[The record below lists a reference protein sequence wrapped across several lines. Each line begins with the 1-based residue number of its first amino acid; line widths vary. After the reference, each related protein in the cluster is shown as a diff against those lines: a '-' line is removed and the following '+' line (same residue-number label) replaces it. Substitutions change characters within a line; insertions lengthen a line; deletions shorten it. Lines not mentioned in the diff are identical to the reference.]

1 MRKGNR
7 AQLTGAFADAASG
20 ADVREGC
27 GQGRVMLDS
36 SIEILTT
43 PRRDNLD
50 LVRIGNGSGLM
61 VSVLPTGAIFAIEHT
76 QANRRIMINQTLT
89 LPIADGMG
97 RLYLRVGGP
106 QATILPMIGAEASLR
121 VGASDDRY
129 VWEGEESGLRH
140 RVTLWL
146 NPRLNAWFWRVEV
159 VNDRDDE
166 VSCDAVFIQDLGLG
180 DPGFLMNNEAY
191 ASQYTDHHIARHP
204 RLNHVL
210 MSRQNLSQGG
220 AYPWVAHGC
229 LKGAEGF
236 ATDFRQVMGAG
247 YRDADQ
253 FGVPFGTSLPSTRL
267 QYETACAALQ
277 SKAVTLEPGATTSW
291 TFFGFYE
298 PDHPAASSDSD
309 LRQVNIV
316 ERANQDW
323 APRDIALAA
332 PQRSLLH
339 DAQSAAAET
348 LDDKRIRTRY
358 RRRTHAEIVDGQL
371 LSFFVPGRTHSRHVV
386 LRDKERIVLR
396 RHGSLIRSGQALL
409 PEETI
414 LCATAWMHGVFGAQL
429 TIGNTSFHKLFSVS
443 RDPYN
448 ISRASGLRMLVET
461 KDGWRLLTVPS
472 AFEMGLSDCRWIYQ
486 LGQRIVTVSATVS
499 GDEPAM
505 QWRVTVEGPRSRFLV
520 FGHLVLGEQEFG
532 PAGRIEIDLKRK
544 RFAFRPDLNDR
555 WGQQYPEAAY
565 RLVTSTPGRV
575 EAVGGDELLYADG
588 KRRSG
593 GYVAIRTKP
602 TNEFVFS
609 VVGSMTDAKQ
619 ADALMSKYSKPID
632 EAQMLKPADRFW
644 RNLTRGVRVKSKN
657 SADAL
662 AVDTV
667 LPWLAHDAMIHLT
680 APHGLE
686 QYTGGACGTR
696 DVCQGSVELLL
707 TLEHDQPVKELL
719 RILFAQQYEDSGDW
733 PQWFMLEPY
742 SVVQDKE
749 SHGDIIVWPLKAL
762 CDYIEATG
770 DFAFLNEPVAWR
782 RVDNFKK
789 TAHVDPMSG
798 HADKLIETVRARFIP
813 GTNLIRY
820 GNGDWNDSLRPVD
833 PTKRDWMTSAWTVV
847 LLYEQLRRYAEI
859 LRQANSAP
867 TRARELDA
875 LAAAIRKDFNTHL
888 VRDGIV
894 AGYGVFRPEGGEPEL
909 LLHPSDKKTGLAY
922 SLLPMTQSMIGGM
935 FTPAQARKH
944 LALVRK
950 HLLFSDG
957 ARLMDKPIVY
967 HGGPETFFQR
977 AESAAFFGREIG
989 LMYTHSHLRYG
1000 EAMSDI
1006 GEFEALWEALKV
1018 ANPIA
1023 VTDVLPHAS
1032 LRQRNAYFSS
1042 SDAAFRERY
1051 QASDEWARVGANT
1064 IAVEGGWRVY
1074 SSGPGLYTNML
1085 IRHAFGLRRR
1095 FGKRIVAPGLRKTR
1109 RDLTLEWPGRPGGG
1123 SRRR

>member
-1 MRKGNR
+1 
-7 AQLTGAFADAASG
+7 
-20 ADVREGC
+20 
-27 GQGRVMLDS
+27 MLDS

-43 PRRDNLD
+43 PRRDDLD
-50 LVRIGNGSGLM
+50 LLRIANGAGL
-61 VSVLPTGAIFAIEHT
+61 SISLLPSGAIFAIEHT
-76 QANRRIMINQTLT
+76 QANRRIMINQTLA
-89 LPIADGMG
+89 LPIGNGMA

-106 QATILPMIGAEASLR
+106 RPTILPAIGPEAGLR
-121 VGASDDRY
+121 VGALDDRY
-129 VWEGEESGLRH
+129 VWEGEQSGVRH

-146 NPRLNAWFWRVEV
+146 HARLNAWFWRVEV
-159 VNDRDDE
+159 VNRREEDL
-166 VSCDAVFIQDLGLG
+166 SCDAVFIQDLGLG
-180 DPGFLMNNEAY
+180 DQGFLMNNEAY

-220 AYPWVAHGC
+220 AYPWAAHGC
-229 LKGAEGF
+229 LEDAAGF
-236 ATDFRQVMGAG
+236 ATDFRQFMGPEH
-247 YRDADQ
+247 RDADQ
-253 FGVPFGTSLPSTRL
+253 LGLPFGTSLPSERF

-277 SKAVTLEPGATTSW
+277 SKAVTVEPGGETSW

-298 PDHPAASSDSD
+298 PDHPAASSDAD
-309 LRQVNIV
+309 LGQVEIV
-316 ERANQDW
+316 ESAIKDW
-323 APRDIALAA
+323 VPRDVTLSA
-332 PQRSLLH
+332 PLRTLLH
-339 DAQSAAAET
+339 DARSAVAEA
-348 LDDKRIRTRY
+348 LDDKAARARY
-358 RRRTHAEIVDGQL
+358 RRRTHVERGGDQL
-371 LSFFVPGRTHSRHVV
+371 LSFFVPGRTHSRHVA
-386 LRDKERIVLR
+386 LRDKEHIVAR
-396 RHGSLIRSGQALL
+396 RHGSLVRSGQELL
-409 PEETI
+409 PDETI

-448 ISRASGLRMLVET
+448 ITRASGLRMLMET

-472 AFEMGLSDCRWIYQ
+472 AFEMGLSDCRWVYQ
-486 LGQRIVTVSATVS
+486 LAGRTVTVSATVS

-505 QWRVTVEGPRSRFLV
+505 QWRVTVEGPRCRFLI

-532 PAGRIEIDLKRK
+532 PAGRVKIDSKRK
-544 RFAFRPDLNDR
+544 RFTFQPDLNDR
-555 WGQQYPEAAY
+555 WGQQYPEAIY

-575 EAVGGDELLYADG
+575 ETIGGDELLYADG

-593 GYVAIRTKP
+593 GYVAIRTKA
-602 TNEFVFS
+602 TNEFVFAI
-609 VVGSMTDAKQ
+609 VGSMTDSKQ
-619 ADALMSKYSKPID
+619 ADALTSKYAKAVD
-632 EAQMLKPADRFW
+632 EAAMLKPADRFW
-644 RNLTRGVRVKSKN
+644 RNLTRGVRIRSAKD

-667 LPWLAHDAMIHLT
+667 LPWLAHDGMIHLT

-686 QYTGGACGTR
+686 QYTGGAWGTR
-696 DVCQGSVELLL
+696 DVCQGSIELLL
-707 TLEHDQPVKELL
+707 TLEHDQSVKEIL
-719 RILFAQQYEDSGDW
+719 RILFAQQYEESGDW

-770 DFAFLNEPVAWR
+770 DFAFLDEPIAWR
-782 RVDNFKK
+782 RADNFEKSVHADPV
-789 TAHVDPMSG
+789 TGHVDR
-798 HADKLIETVRARFIP
+798 LIETVRARFIP
-813 GTNLIRY
+813 GTNLVRY

-847 LLYEQLRRYAEI
+847 LFYEQLRRYAEI
-859 LRQANSAP
+859 LRRAKRAPNQAK
-867 TRARELDA
+867 ELDA
-875 LAAAIRKDFNTHL
+875 LAAAIRKDFNAYL
-888 VRDGIV
+888 IRDGVV
-894 AGYGVFRPEGGEPEL
+894 AGYGVFRPEGGEPDL
-909 LLHPSDKKTGLAY
+909 LLHPSDKQTGLAF

-935 FTPAQARKH
+935 FTQVQARKH
-944 LALVRK
+944 LSLIRK

-957 ARLMDKPIVY
+957 ARLMDKPIAY

-1006 GEFEALWEALKV
+1006 GEFAALWEALLV

-1023 VTDVLPHAS
+1023 VTEELPHAS

-1042 SDAAFRERY
+1042 SDAAFQDRY
-1051 QASDEWARVGANT
+1051 QASDEWARIEANS
-1064 IAVEGGWRVY
+1064 IAVDGGWRIY
-1074 SSGPGLYTNML
+1074 SSGPGLYANML
-1085 IRHAFGLRRR
+1085 IRHAFGLRRQ
-1095 FGKRIVAPGLRKTR
+1095 FGRRIVTPGLRKTR